1 MIEDV
6 ERRTIRLAIKV
17 WLAVAIVA
25 IAVCPAAAQQ
35 KLASFRILM
44 PEPHGYTFRAI
55 YIGVEKGWFQAEGLD
70 IGFLPVPGGAV
81 NLVPQ
86 LAQGNGELAYAGG
99 YTVIQA
105 RARGVPVVAVNA
117 ASTESL
123 WGLIARRASQIKKP
137 ADLRGKT
144 LGIVAFSSATHF
156 MALGLLKAGGLSEA
170 DVNLRPI
177 GMGGPA
183 AISQGQVDGYIWF
196 QTQGLALQTR
206 GAAVDILPLDD
217 IIPLPQD
224 AMIVTE
230 TLIKEKSEQ
239 IRGFMRALHRAILYD
254 NDPGHESEDDA
265 YQAKYAPESVA
276 DKTYLKALNEFA
288 RARLARDEAK
298 GWRWGETDPRR
309 LEAAQRFLLDLK
321 VIDQPTPV
329 EKMYDNSFLP
339 DAK

>member
-105 RARGVPVVAVNA
+105 RAR
-117 ASTESL
+117 
-123 WGLIARRASQIKKP
+123 
-137 ADLRGKT
+137 
-144 LGIVAFSSATHF
+144 
-156 MALGLLKAGGLSEA
+156 
-170 DVNLRPI
+170 
-177 GMGGPA
+177 
-183 AISQGQVDGYIWF
+183 
-196 QTQGLALQTR
+196 
-206 GAAVDILPLDD
+206 
-217 IIPLPQD
+217 
-224 AMIVTE
+224 
-230 TLIKEKSEQ
+230 
-239 IRGFMRALHRAILYD
+239 
-254 NDPGHESEDDA
+254 
-265 YQAKYAPESVA
+265 
-276 DKTYLKALNEFA
+276 
-288 RARLARDEAK
+288 
-298 GWRWGETDPRR
+298 
-309 LEAAQRFLLDLK
+309 
-321 VIDQPTPV
+321 
-329 EKMYDNSFLP
+329 
-339 DAK
+339 